1 MIRQVE
7 FRLMARARG
16 AHLVT
21 DEVVAHLGL
30 LPETGLLHLL
40 VKHTSCGLALN
51 ENYDPDVRHDMAVVM
66 DQLVPEGN
74 SRFRHTLEGR
84 DDMPAHAKSVL
95 SGVSLTIPIT
105 GHRLN
110 LGTWQGIYLLEY
122 RNAGGS
128 RSIVATIVS

>member
-7 FRLMARARG
+7 FRLRARERG
-16 AHLVT
+16 VHLVT
-21 DEVVAHLGL
+21 DEVVAHLGS

-74 SRFRHTLEGR
+74 NRFHHTLEGR

>member
-7 FRLMARARG
+7 FRLRARERG

-21 DEVVAHLGL
+21 DEVVAHLGS